1 MKKKQIIAIALV
13 CFILISTGLVG
24 LRSAMMMNQLREKS
38 TESAQKNLEQ
48 VLGIVKEK
56 TSLPTTDYIGQI
68 DIVGTIQN
76 SSQMSGAITGDNQY
90 NHSLYLDFIEQMEG
104 DEKNKGIF
112 LYVDSP
118 GGTVYESDE
127 LYLRLMEYKEKTGR
141 PIYAYFANQACSGAY
156 YISMAADKIYANR
169 NCWTGSIG
177 VIISLMNYQKMLEK
191 IGVSEIDITSGVNKT
206 IGSGAHEMTE
216 DQGKI
221 LQSLVDE
228 AYEQFTAIVA
238 DGRKMDPETVKKLA
252 DGRIYSAQQAKDNKL
267 IDEIMGLE
275 EMKKTVADS
284 VGSEDILFF
293 QPAGDTQWMQL
304 FSSLFGKGGIGD
316 LFKTDSD
323 IEAAREWLEQDE
335 SGVLMYYAR

>member
-24 LRSAMMMNQLREKS
+24 LRSAMMMNKLRERS
-38 TESAQKNLEQ
+38 TETAQKNLEQ
-48 VLGIVKEK
+48 IMGIARDK
-56 TSLPTTDYIGQI
+56 TSLPGEDYIGQI

-76 SSQMSGAITGDNQY
+76 SDQAAGAITGGQY
-90 NHSLYLDFIEQMEG
+90 NHSLYLSFIEQMEG
-104 DEKNKGIF
+104 DDKNKGIF

-141 PIYAYFANQACSGAY
+141 PIYAYFASQACSGAY

-177 VIISLMNYQKMLEK
+177 VIISLMNYEKMLDK
-191 IGVSEIDITSGVNKT
+191 VGVSEIDITSGVNKT

-216 DQGKI
+216 EQEKI

-228 AYEQFTAIVA
+228 AYDQFTAIVA
-238 DGRKMDPETVKKLA
+238 DGRKMDAETVKKLA
-252 DGRIYSAQQAKDNKL
+252 DGRIYSAQQARDNKL

-275 EMKKTVADS
+275 EMKKAVATS

-293 QPAGDTQWMQL
+293 QPEGDPQWVKL
-304 FSSLFGKGGIGD
+304 FGNLFGKGSS

-323 IEAAREWLEQDE
+323 IQAAREWLEQDE